1 MAAAAMEK
9 YFFKSDGRSFY
20 YTPVESARR
29 RRAAFCI
36 NSDGVLEVL
45 VPLGFGRERVEG
57 LCRDHLAVID
67 KLFLRFHA
75 VADRIRHYRFEEG
88 EEFYLFGRSFPLRFT
103 QRLCRFSGEAFLVPQ
118 GDAAAIQASLARIYR
133 KALREL
139 LEQHT
144 IQLAASVGKNITAV
158 RISSARRRWGSCSSA
173 GVISFSWR
181 LAQCPPE
188 LIEYVLWHEL
198 SHLDEM
204 SHSARFYRILAGYLP
219 DHAARRRDLQKFSC
233 RII

>member
-1 MAAAAMEK
+1 MTSTAMEK
-9 YFFKSDGRSFY
+9 FFFEAEGRSFY
-20 YTPVESARR
+20 CIPVESLRR
-29 RRAAFCI
+29 RRVAFCV
-36 NSDGVLEVL
+36 NSDGVLEVR
-45 VPLGFGRERVEG
+45 VPAGFGRERVEK
-57 LCRDHLAVID
+57 LCREHLDIID
-67 KLFLRFHA
+67 RLFIRFHA

-103 QRLCRFSGEAFLVPQ
+103 QRICRFSGDAFLVPR
-118 GDAAAIQASLARIYR
+118 GDAGEVQASLAQIYR

-139 LEQHT
+139 LEPQT
-144 IQLAASVGKNITAV
+144 VQMAASVGKSITAV
-158 RISSARRRWGSCSSA
+158 KISSARRRWGSCSSA

-188 LIEYVLWHEL
+188 LIEYVIWHEL
-198 SHLDEM
+198 AHLDEM

-219 DHAARRRDLQKFSC
+219 NHAARRRELQKFSC